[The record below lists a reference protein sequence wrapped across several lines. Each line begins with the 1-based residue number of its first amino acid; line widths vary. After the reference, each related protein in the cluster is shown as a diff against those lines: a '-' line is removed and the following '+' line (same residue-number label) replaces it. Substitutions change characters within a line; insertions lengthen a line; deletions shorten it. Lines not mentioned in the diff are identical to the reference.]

1 MGLISQERYD
11 KYLEKQ
17 RLIEEE
23 RQRVAQVS
31 VPLTDTIQQILTAKG
46 TAPLKTG
53 CKLEELLRRPQLT
66 YADLAPVDPKRPD
79 LPAAVFEQVEIG
91 IKYAGYIARQE
102 QQIKELRRVEAQRI
116 PADIDYSKLTGLR
129 LEAKESWL
137 PFALKTWGRLPGS
150 AGSTRRMWQRCTF
163 YWRAYDRHGEIIS
176 TA

>member
-1 MGLISQERYD
+1 M
-11 KYLEKQ
+11 
-17 RLIEEE
+17 
-23 RQRVAQVS
+23 
-31 VPLTDTIQQILTAKG
+31 PLTDTVQQILTAKG

-129 LEAKESWL
+129 LEAKEKL
-137 PFALKTWGRLPGS
+137 AAVRLNLGQVPGS

-163 YWRAYDRHGEIIS
+163 YWRAYDRYGEIVS